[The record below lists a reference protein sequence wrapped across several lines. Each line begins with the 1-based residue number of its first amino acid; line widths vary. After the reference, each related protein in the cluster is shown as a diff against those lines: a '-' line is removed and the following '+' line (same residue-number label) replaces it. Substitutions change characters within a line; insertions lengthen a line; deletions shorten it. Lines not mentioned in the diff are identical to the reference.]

1 MFIWNATKN
10 TGYLVLHPQK
20 TLTDERNYPRT
31 EGNKQHILT
40 TFEDGKQHINYFFNR
55 MINQDNNVPM
65 FKRDENNIF
74 KEIDSRAVKFGG
86 KKILERLTGEV
97 MLVNLSNTQD
107 SRFNILIKSIINNET
122 VYE

>member
-1 MFIWNATKN
+1 
-10 TGYLVLHPQK
+10 
-20 TLTDERNYPRT
+20 
-31 EGNKQHILT
+31 
-40 TFEDGKQHINYFFNR
+40 

-86 KKILERLTGEV
+86 KKVLERIVGETF
-97 MLVNLSNTQD
+97 LVNLSNTQD
-107 SRFNILIKSIINNET
+107 SRFNILIKNIINDET

>member
-1 MFIWNATKN
+1 M
-10 TGYLVLHPQK
+10 
-20 TLTDERNYPRT
+20 
-31 EGNKQHILT
+31 T
-40 TFEDGKQHINYFFNR
+40 TFEDGKQHVNYFFNR

-86 KKILERLTGEV
+86 KKVLERLTGEV

-107 SRFNILIKSIINNET
+107 SRFNILIKNIINNET